1 MPTKSHLGF
10 IGAGNMATALIKG
23 LLESGVY
30 DRAHLL
36 AADKD
41 ENALKRVSSE
51 FGVRCHI
58 SNHQVA
64 SESAIVILA
73 VKPQTIQEALEE
85 MKEAVTDH
93 HLIISIAAGIPL
105 GMIRDIIGKNIPL
118 IRVMPN
124 TPALVQQGVSALA
137 AGDLATAEHMTV
149 ARTIFGAVGET
160 VEVEEGLMDAVT
172 ALSGSGPGYVFRIME
187 CMVDAGVGL
196 GLKKETALDLVIQ
209 TFLGAAHLAKASDD
223 SLTELR
229 RKVTSPGG
237 TTAAGLAVLEEKGL
251 RETII
256 NAVNAAC
263 ARSLELGKRD

>member
-1 MPTKSHLGF
+1 MPTESHLGF

-30 DRAHLL
+30 DREHLL

-41 ENALKRVSSE
+41 ENALRRVSSD

-64 SESAIVILA
+64 SESFVVILA

-93 HLIISIAAGIPL
+93 HLIISIAAGIRL
-105 GMIRDIIGKNIPL
+105 GMIRDIIGKDVPL

-137 AGDLATAEHMTV
+137 AGDLATADHMKV

-160 VEVEEGLMDAVT
+160 VVVE
-172 ALSGSGPGYVFRIME
+172 
-187 CMVDAGVGL
+187 
-196 GLKKETALDLVIQ
+196 
-209 TFLGAAHLAKASDD
+209 
-223 SLTELR
+223 
-229 RKVTSPGG
+229 
-237 TTAAGLAVLEEKGL
+237 
-251 RETII
+251 
-256 NAVNAAC
+256 
-263 ARSLELGKRD
+263 

>member
-1 MPTKSHLGF
+1 
-10 IGAGNMATALIKG
+10 
-23 LLESGVY
+23 
-30 DRAHLL
+30 
-36 AADKD
+36 
-41 ENALKRVSSE
+41 
-51 FGVRCHI
+51 
-58 SNHQVA
+58 
-64 SESAIVILA
+64 
-73 VKPQTIQEALEE
+73 
-85 MKEAVTDH
+85 
-93 HLIISIAAGIPL
+93 
-105 GMIRDIIGKNIPL
+105 MIRDIIGKNIPL